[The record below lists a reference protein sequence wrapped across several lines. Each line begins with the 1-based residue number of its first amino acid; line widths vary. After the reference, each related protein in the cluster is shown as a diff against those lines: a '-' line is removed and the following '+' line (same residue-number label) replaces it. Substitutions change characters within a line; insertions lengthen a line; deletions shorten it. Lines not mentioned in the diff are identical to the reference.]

1 MNETDDS
8 PATTA
13 ARGMKKSDVDVD
25 VDVERGGVGGAPL
38 NIPALF
44 AFDPVLDHSTSGIHS
59 RFVYLFINNI
69 AI

>member
-1 MNETDDS
+1 
-8 PATTA
+8 
-13 ARGMKKSDVDVD
+13 MKKSDVDVD